1 MKVARKMTLCVV
13 DRRRSTITVV
23 DRRRDKNVQFNH
35 SYIQINVFIHIVV
48 RSTNLCSYVQAVKRK
63 FKRCVISFVLLF
75 LWMIL
80 ISNLFPPQIE
90 TLCVIRYNTYYYSSR
105 CTSSR

>member
-35 SYIQINVFIHIVV
+35 SYIQIKVFIHIVV
-48 RSTNLCSYVQAVKRK
+48 L
-63 FKRCVISFVLLF
+63 
-75 LWMIL
+75 
-80 ISNLFPPQIE
+80 
-90 TLCVIRYNTYYYSSR
+90 
-105 CTSSR
+105 